1 MSEGKIRPLL
11 DAVVN
16 LEPPVLGKRLDDLE
30 AAMNL
35 LNGRTSQLRRDLV
48 GLGDWVIL
56 DKDGKKL

>member
-1 MSEGKIRPLL
+1 LL

-48 GLGDWVIL
+48 ELRDWVIL
-56 DKDGKKL
+56 DKAKGGGPGTP

>member
-11 DAVVN
+11 DAAVN

-48 GLGDWVIL
+48 ELRDWVIL
-56 DKDGKKL
+56 DKAGKKL